1 MNLLIVKINLVLGV
15 IGLGSFHKLLLHFL
29 AFFDLVCAFYVLKT
43 ANLNGRY
50 IPGYTVSRKVSGKQV
65 KKYPD
70 IQFQRNFLKFLKVS
84 QKS

>member
-1 MNLLIVKINLVLGV
+1 MSGHQTLIMPIWALIIRASKNGYKNI
-15 IGLGSFHKLLLHFL
+15 
-29 AFFDLVCAFYVLKT
+29 
-43 ANLNGRY
+43 GRY